1 MRRSSA
7 HRVATIHT
15 LPANPIKMEISGCRN
30 MGRTVC
36 ILSRDGGTEKEGETG
51 IVYKGGKSGVE
62 VSGPPPFSYFPHLTL
77 LIHPSK
83 TRLQWTIRSSTARPH
98 LSAAVISDP

>member
-1 MRRSSA
+1 VQE
-7 HRVATIHT
+7 HGENGVYI
-15 LPANPIKMEISGCRN
+15 IKGW
-30 MGRTVC
+30 
-36 ILSRDGGTEKEGETG
+36 GTEEEGETG
-51 IVYKGGKSGVE
+51 IVFKGGESGVE

-77 LIHPSK
+77 LIHPQK